1 LATGDV
7 CWVSRGAMS
16 YVHGV
21 HPISSQPMAR
31 GDRTVSLPKYYG
43 KTVARHCAWCYSSV
57 MPGLPL
63 LRIVVDTNVVFEGL
77 TKQGGASGLII
88 DAWLAGLMV
97 ICVSTALAY
106 EYDDVLSRKLS
117 EERWSKLQ
125 PLLGQL
131 LSVAQYTNIYFSW
144 RPTSPDAGDDLVIDC
159 AMNAGAIVVTSNIR
173 DFQSAKE
180 SLGLR
185 VLTPVQFVSIL
196 ASGEKS

>member
-1 LATGDV
+1 
-7 CWVSRGAMS
+7 
-16 YVHGV
+16 
-21 HPISSQPMAR
+21 
-31 GDRTVSLPKYYG
+31 
-43 KTVARHCAWCYSSV
+43 
-57 MPGLPL
+57 MPGLAL

-77 TKQGGASGLII
+77 TKQGGASGLIV

-97 ICVSTALAY
+97 VCVSNALVY
-106 EYDDVLSRKLS
+106 EYSDVLSRKLS
-117 EERWSKLQ
+117 AERWRKLK
-125 PLLGQL
+125 PVLGQL

-173 DFQSAKE
+173 DFQSAKK

-185 VLTPVQFVSIL
+185 VLTPVQFVEAL

>member
-1 LATGDV
+1 MLGPA
-7 CWVSRGAMS
+7 S
-16 YVHGV
+16 
-21 HPISSQPMAR
+21 
-31 GDRTVSLPKYYG
+31 
-43 KTVARHCAWCYSSV
+43 
-57 MPGLPL
+57 

-77 TKQGGASGLII
+77 TKQGGASGLIV

-97 ICVSTALAY
+97 VCVSNALAY
-106 EYDDVLSRKLS
+106 EYSDVLSRKLS
-117 EERWSKLQ
+117 EERWSRLK
-125 PLLGQL
+125 PVLGQL
-131 LSVAQYTNIYFSW
+131 LTIAQYTNIYFLW

-185 VLTPVQFVSIL
+185 VLTPVQLVEVL

>member
-1 LATGDV
+1 
-7 CWVSRGAMS
+7 MS
-16 YVHGV
+16 
-21 HPISSQPMAR
+21 
-31 GDRTVSLPKYYG
+31 D
-43 KTVARHCAWCYSSV
+43 
-57 MPGLPL
+57 LPL

-97 ICVSTALAY
+97 VCVSNALAY

-117 EERWSKLQ
+117 EERWSKLESV
-125 PLLGQL
+125 LGQL
-131 LSVAQYTNIYFSW
+131 LDVAQYTNIYFSW

-173 DFQSAKE
+173 DFRSAKE

-185 VLTPVQFVSIL
+185 VLTPVQFVSVL